1 MDRKRKL
8 TLGAATLAV
17 ALGAGHLV
25 QSGISQAKTEQRSVS
40 ADQMS
45 TSPTGI
51 TQLAASV
58 KPTAAAHGA
67 RPASRLAEAAA
78 LAAETAI
85 PASFVPEPP
94 LAATAVD
101 AEVSATCRA
110 TLDII
115 PAANAVLDLVLLAPC
130 HPDTRVVLRHG
141 GLAITGQT
149 SAGGALFVSIPAIE
163 SSGEVSARF
172 PDGSLARAARA
183 VDLSQYRRFAVQWV
197 ADDRF
202 ALNAYEH
209 GAIFGGPGHVD
220 AKAAGSP
227 AADRSHGW
235 MTVLGDASVDLPMQ
249 AEVYTFPA
257 KVTDVS
263 VTLEAEVTDAT
274 CAREL
279 LAETLDSQSGVVVA
293 TDVTLAMPDCTAVG
307 DFLVLNNLQTGMTT
321 AAAE

>member
-40 ADQMS
+40 AGRTS

-58 KPTAAAHGA
+58 KPNAAAHGA

-163 SSGEVSARF
+163 SSGARKAITASRR
-172 PDGSLARAARA
+172 PTVCNRA
-183 VDLSQYRRFAVQWV
+183 S
-197 ADDRF
+197 
-202 ALNAYEH
+202 
-209 GAIFGGPGHVD
+209 I
-220 AKAAGSP
+220 
-227 AADRSHGW
+227 
-235 MTVLGDASVDLPMQ
+235 ASVAASAPPL
-249 AEVYTFPA
+249 ANSSLTSAVS
-257 KVTDVS
+257 S
-263 VTLEAEVTDAT
+263 VTNCWASAVIVRWVKLCIKSSASPTLESCTIKNAIAI
-274 CAREL
+274 R
-279 LAETLDSQSGVVVA
+279 VVVEPKKRFNA
-293 TDVTLAMPDCTAVG
+293 CPGQSAPPSI
-307 DFLVLNNLQTGMTT
+307 
-321 AAAE
+321 